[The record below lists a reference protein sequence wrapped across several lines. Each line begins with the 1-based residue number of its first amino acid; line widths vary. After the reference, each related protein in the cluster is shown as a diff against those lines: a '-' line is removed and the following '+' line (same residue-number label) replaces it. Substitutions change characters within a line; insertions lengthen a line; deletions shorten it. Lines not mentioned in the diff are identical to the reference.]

1 VPALF
6 SRTHFAELMKLKGAG
21 GAKRIIQRHLRKVYF
36 LPFPEGKI
44 DIDTREDFA
53 RLQSRN

>member
-1 VPALF
+1 M
-6 SRTHFAELMKLKGAG
+6 HFAELMKLEGNG
-21 GAKRIIQRHLRKVYF
+21 GAKKIIQKHLRKVHF

-53 RLQSRN
+53 RLKTS